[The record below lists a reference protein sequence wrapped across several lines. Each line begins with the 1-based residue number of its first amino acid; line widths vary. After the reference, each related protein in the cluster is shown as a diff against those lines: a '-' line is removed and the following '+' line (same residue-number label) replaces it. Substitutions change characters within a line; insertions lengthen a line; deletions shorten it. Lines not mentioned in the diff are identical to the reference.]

1 MNEIVGTILTALLA
15 ALVPVIA
22 ILLKVL
28 GQKLAAYIQ
37 TKIDNATA
45 EGILMRLNEAAFGA
59 VSEVW
64 QTMGEAMKAAAAD
77 GKFTPEEKAALKA
90 AAIASVKNEMGQ
102 NGIDT
107 LLHVLGWDGD
117 KSAADKVIGAK
128 VEGAIARVKRANSN
142 RIEQLTPA
150 R

>member
-22 ILLKVL
+22 ILLKVI
-28 GQKLAAYIQ
+28 GQKLAAFIQ
-37 TKIDNATA
+37 AKIDNQAA
-45 EGILMRLNEAAFGA
+45 EGVLVRLNEAAFAA

-64 QTMGEAMKAAAAD
+64 QTMGEAMKEAAKD

-90 AAIASVKNEMGQ
+90 AAIASVKAELGPK
-102 NGIDT
+102 GIDT
-107 LLHVLGWDGD
+107 LLHVLGW
-117 KSAADKVIGAK
+117 KSEADADKAISAK
-128 VEGAIARVKRANSN
+128 VESAIYRVKRANSN
-142 RIEQLTPA
+142 RIERVTMA

>member
-22 ILLKVL
+22 LLLKVL

-37 TKIDNATA
+37 AKIDNQTA
-45 EGILMRLNEAAFGA
+45 EGILVRLNEASFAA

-77 GKFTPEEKAALKA
+77 GKFTEEEKAALKA
-90 AAIASVKNEMGQ
+90 AAIASVKAELGPK
-102 NGIDT
+102 GIET
-107 LLHVLGWDGD
+107 LLHVLGWQDTPA
-117 KSAADKVIGAK
+117 AADKAISAK
-128 VEGAIARVKRANSN
+128 VESAIYRVKRAQSN
-142 RIEQLTPA
+142 RIEQLVIA